1 MAKKESVKNPASN
14 NVFEYDYA
22 MSLYMGMVTISVMD
36 AINEEFPEAYPEKR
50 LCLGGWEEEMGISYM
65 NLTRS
70 GTLENEKISN
80 RKPYL
85 A

>member
-1 MAKKESVKNPASN
+1 
-14 NVFEYDYA
+14 
-22 MSLYMGMVTISVMD
+22 MD

-50 LCLGGWEEEMGISYM
+50 LCLGGWNEKTNGVAYM

-70 GTLENEKISN
+70 GSLENEKISN
-80 RKPYL
+80 RKIYT

>member
-1 MAKKESVKNPASN
+1 MVKTNTADHKANTPL
-14 NVFEYDYA
+14 YDYT
-22 MSLYMGMVTISVMD
+22 MSLYVGMVTISVMD

-50 LCLGGWEEEMGISYM
+50 LCLGGWNENIDGVAYM

-70 GTLENEKISN
+70 GSLENEKISN
-80 RKPYL
+80 RKIYT